1 MATTAICGWKIT
13 ASPGCRFQW
22 RSPTAKRDPMTQPT
36 ARIRALLVDDEP
48 LARSNL
54 KFLLRQDPAIES
66 IAEAGSG
73 AEAVAEIRSTRPDL
87 VFLDVQMPECGGF
100 DVLEIL
106 KADGVLPVIVFV
118 TAYDEYALR
127 AFDAGALDYLLKPFD
142 DARFALALKR
152 AKERL
157 AARESAP
164 APEIPRLTVRSAGHE
179 VYVPIPD
186 IDWVEAADYYVCL
199 HVGSKSHLLRRSM
212 AELERDLDPHIF
224 CRIHRSTIVNLRRVR
239 ALQVDSAGEYEV
251 ILEGGQRL
259 RLSRRFR
266 KDLQSRMRE
275 FGGALQ
281 NAAG

>member
-1 MATTAICGWKIT
+1 
-13 ASPGCRFQW
+13 
-22 RSPTAKRDPMTQPT
+22 MTK
-36 ARIRALLVDDEP
+36 IRALLVDDEP

-54 KFLLRQDPAIES
+54 MFLLRQDPDIES

-73 AEAVAEIRSTRPDL
+73 AEAVAKIRSTRPEL
-87 VFLDVQMPECGGF
+87 VFLDVQMPECSGF
-100 DVLEIL
+100 EVLELL
-106 KADGVLPVIVFV
+106 KADAMLPVIVFV

-142 DARFALALKR
+142 DSRFALALQR

-157 AARESAP
+157 AARGP

-179 VYVPIPD
+179 IYVRIPD

-199 HVGSKSHLLRRSM
+199 HVGLKSHLLRRSM

-239 ALQVDSAGEYEV
+239 ALQVDNGGEYEV
-251 ILEGGQRL
+251 ILESGQKL

-275 FGGALQ
+275 FGSALL
-281 NAAG
+281 

>member
-1 MATTAICGWKIT
+1 MEH
-13 ASPGCRFQW
+13 S
-22 RSPTAKRDPMTQPT
+22 AK
-36 ARIRALLVDDEP
+36 IRALLVDDEP
-48 LARSNL
+48 LARTNL
-54 KFLLRQDPAIES
+54 KFLLRQDSAIES

-100 DVLEIL
+100 EVVEIL
-106 KADGVLPVIVFV
+106 KAEGVLPVIVFV

-142 DARFALALKR
+142 DSRFALAWQR
-152 AKERL
+152 AKDRL
-157 AARESAP
+157 SAREPAA

-179 VYVPIPD
+179 IYVQIGD

-199 HVGSKSHLLRRSM
+199 HVGPKSHLLRRSM
-212 AELERDLDPHIF
+212 GELERDLDPQIF

-239 ALQVDSAGEYEV
+239 ALEVDRAGDYEV
-251 ILEGGQRL
+251 ILESGQKL

-275 FGGALQ
+275 F
-281 NAAG
+281 

>member
-1 MATTAICGWKIT
+1 VTEHSAKIPEH
-13 ASPGCRFQW
+13 S
-22 RSPTAKRDPMTQPT
+22 AK
-36 ARIRALLVDDEP
+36 IRALLVDDEP

-54 KFLLRQDPAIES
+54 KFLLRKDPDIES

-73 AEAVAEIRSTRPDL
+73 AEAVAEIRGTRPDL

-100 DVLEIL
+100 EVLELL
-106 KADGVLPVIVFV
+106 KADGALPVIVFV

-142 DARFALALKR
+142 DARFALALRR
-152 AKERL
+152 AKEKL
-157 AARESAP
+157 AARQP
-164 APEIPRLTVRSAGHE
+164 AAEIPRLTVRSAGHE
-179 VYVPIPD
+179 IYVRIPD

-199 HVGSKSHLLRRSM
+199 HVGPKSYLLRRSM
-212 AELERDLDPHIF
+212 AELERDLDAHIF

-251 ILEGGQRL
+251 ILDSGQKL

-266 KDLQSRMRE
+266 KDLQSRLRE
-275 FGGALQ
+275 FGGVLQ